1 MTITDEIGGARKKKD
16 RLLHGVSLFRK
27 KNNLQATSTYSLCP
41 FLPFILS
48 LFSLFR
54 SSWWA
59 TTKPMAA
66 WVKDARRQK
75 PGETQ
80 TTGELTFE
88 VEEGTKNKNAD
99 QPIRKIPASS
109 TTNCPPPPHLNF
121 SGNITYREKLNVHS
135 GINFTAILP
144 DTTRHHTQ
152 MNKRAN

>member
-88 VEEGTKNKNAD
+88 VEEGTKNKNED
-99 QPIRKIPASS
+99 QPIRKIPASK
-109 TTNCPPPPHLNF
+109 TTNCPPPPPPQLLRQHHLPRK
-121 SGNITYREKLNVHS
+121 IE
-135 GINFTAILP
+135 
-144 DTTRHHTQ
+144 
-152 MNKRAN
+152 RALGHQLYCYPTWHYSTSHANE

>member
-1 MTITDEIGGARKKKD
+1 MTITDEIGGARKKRPAAAW
-16 RLLHGVSLFRK
+16 RLSLQKK

-80 TTGELTFE
+80 TTGE
-88 VEEGTKNKNAD
+88 
-99 QPIRKIPASS
+99 
-109 TTNCPPPPHLNF
+109 
-121 SGNITYREKLNVHS
+121 
-135 GINFTAILP
+135 
-144 DTTRHHTQ
+144 
-152 MNKRAN
+152 

>member
-1 MTITDEIGGARKKKD
+1 MTITDEIGGARKKRPAAAW
-16 RLLHGVSLFRK
+16 RLSSQ

-75 PGETQ
+75 TGETQ
-80 TTGELTFE
+80 RAGELTFE
-88 VEEGTKNKNAD
+88 VKEGKNKNED
-99 QPIRKIPASS
+99 QPSRKRPASS
-109 TTNCPPPPHLNF
+109 TTECPLPPPTSPAT
-121 SGNITYREKLNVHS
+121 SPTEKN
-135 GINFTAILP
+135 
-144 DTTRHHTQ
+144 
-152 MNKRAN
+152 